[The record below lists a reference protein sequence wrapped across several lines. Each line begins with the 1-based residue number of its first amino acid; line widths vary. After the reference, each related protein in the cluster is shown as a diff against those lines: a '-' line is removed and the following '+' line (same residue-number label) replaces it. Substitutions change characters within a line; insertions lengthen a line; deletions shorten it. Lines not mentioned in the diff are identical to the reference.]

1 MKKTAELL
9 IAMLM
14 AGTANAA
21 IASEAPAQAQS
32 EDIEPGDIIV
42 TAQRRAQNIQDVPI
56 SITAIS
62 AETLR
67 SRSTRDVS
75 EAIAFVPNVAVTAG
89 PNGGDD
95 GGFFIR
101 GVGQLDNSIAV
112 DPGVGVYV
120 DDIYI
125 ARLQA
130 SSVNVLDLERLE
142 VLRGPQGTLF
152 GRNTI
157 GGAISLV
164 TAQPEFDKVSVAAIG
179 TYGSRDRADF
189 SAAVNVPLSDVLAV
203 RATGFTRNQRGW
215 GTNVYTGATFGNI
228 SDVGGRLKLR
238 FEPSD
243 SFSVTLS
250 GDYLMGRGSPSH
262 QILLGYNRNA
272 GIVVPRPPQ
281 FGGPFFRAGVSPTGV
296 PLPLDAGND
305 RSADRSLNFASVP
318 ARNDIDNGGISLN
331 ITGDL
336 GGITLKSITGWR
348 RYIEST
354 FNDFDS
360 TGYVLY
366 DNSNVLRQQQIS
378 QELQFSGRI
387 GNRAEFLVGLFYF
400 GENANNR
407 VDLCTGTD
415 QPRLVNRCLRSRNN
429 ISLKVDS
436 FAAFGQASW
445 DITDWLNLFAGVR
458 WTTETKMQQND
469 SVLDNLDRVVTV
481 LPPNAIPAP
490 GTRRVALPFTQ
501 VSNTFNAVTP
511 RFGFNVALADR
522 IKLYGS
528 YAEGFK
534 SGGFTGRPSSSII
547 LPFDPETVQTFE
559 AGVKAEFFDRLLR
572 VNASVFQSDYKNQ
585 QLLVF
590 TATSGLFETRN
601 AGDSRIRGFELEVD
615 ANITKQLS
623 LRGSVGHLN
632 ARYITLSPQVANVTL
647 ATPLPLTPEWTYSLS
662 GEYRQPLGEKV
673 GELRFRADWQ
683 YRSEVSFQLE
693 ADPLERQRG
702 YGLLNLRMTWV
713 LPDDRFQIAAF
724 GTNVTNTD
732 YLTNAQDTLVG
743 NGTAFGGVGR
753 PAEWGIEMG
762 VRF

>member
-56 SITAIS
+56 SMTAIS

-215 GTNVYTGATFGNI
+215 GTNVYTGASFGNI

-469 SVLDNLDRVVTV
+469 SVLDNLDRVATV
-481 LPPNAIPAP
+481 LPPIAIPAP
-490 GTRRVALPFTQ
+490 GTIRVALPFTQ

-673 GELRFRADWQ
+673 GELRLRADWQ

>member
-56 SITAIS
+56 SMTAIS

-215 GTNVYTGATFGNI
+215 GTNVYTGASFGNI

-481 LPPNAIPAP
+481 LPPIAIPAP
-490 GTRRVALPFTQ
+490 GTIRVALPFTQ

-534 SGGFTGRPSSSII
+534 SWASRAGLAAQSSSPLI
-547 LPFDPETVQTFE
+547 LKPC
-559 AGVKAEFFDRLLR
+559 KLL
-572 VNASVFQSDYKNQ
+572 K
-585 QLLVF
+585 
-590 TATSGLFETRN
+590 
-601 AGDSRIRGFELEVD
+601 RG
-615 ANITKQLS
+615 
-623 LRGSVGHLN
+623 
-632 ARYITLSPQVANVTL
+632 
-647 ATPLPLTPEWTYSLS
+647 
-662 GEYRQPLGEKV
+662 
-673 GELRFRADWQ
+673 
-683 YRSEVSFQLE
+683 
-693 ADPLERQRG
+693 
-702 YGLLNLRMTWV
+702 
-713 LPDDRFQIAAF
+713 
-724 GTNVTNTD
+724 
-732 YLTNAQDTLVG
+732 
-743 NGTAFGGVGR
+743 
-753 PAEWGIEMG
+753 
-762 VRF
+762 

>member
-56 SITAIS
+56 SMTAIS

-215 GTNVYTGATFGNI
+215 GTNVYTGASFGNI

-481 LPPNAIPAP
+481 LPPIAIPAP
-490 GTRRVALPFTQ
+490 GTIRVALPFTQ

-673 GELRFRADWQ
+673 GELRLRADWQ